1 METRDKEGYSF
12 VYYILSIHLDFQVTA
27 LNTADKISGLMGIIL
42 VGITEN
48 KEGDKYIYISG
59 GNKLY

>member
-27 LNTADKISGLMGIIL
+27 LNTADKISGLMDL
-42 VGITEN
+42 
-48 KEGDKYIYISG
+48 YSSG
-59 GNKLY
+59 NN